1 MKLIET
7 LNYVVISIYIFT
19 LAGLWVSHQ
28 NPNMI
33 LSPANQQQR
42 IFVFQ
47 SSDLVFEPIETVK
60 PEIFLT
66 NLNMEIARSK
76 SGYMKSR
83 ATFVYY
89 YVSPTAHFKRIK

>member
-1 MKLIET
+1 M
-7 LNYVVISIYIFT
+7 FT

-66 NLNMEIARSK
+66 NLNMEIARSASSK
-76 SGYMKSR
+76 GFR

-89 YVSPTAHFKRIK
+89 YVSPMPHFKRAK